1 MSFLRRVRR
10 VLADILTSKK
20 AIATIG
26 GVIAHQLGADPTTVI
41 AITGYVVGQGIA
53 DHGKEAAKAAA
64 RAALEAAERA
74 FVDKV
79 KTGGALVVDK
89 SGNPR

>member
-10 VLADILTSKK
+10 VLADLLTSKK

-41 AITGYVVGQGIA
+41 AITGYVIGQGIA
-53 DHGKEAAKAAA
+53 DHGKEAAKKYQSAP
-64 RAALEAAERA
+64 
-74 FVDKV
+74 VDKNGQMV
-79 KTGGALVVDK
+79 A
-89 SGNPR
+89 P